1 MKIRNNKG
9 FTLTETLLTVILVL
23 LMTGAVAAGISIMNR
38 TIRRIQ
44 NKANAEVLL
53 STTLTLISSDLKN
66 TVAVVPDGEKKAED
80 GGETVKLL
88 QIRENGTDAWIGIVN
103 DSDSD
108 SSAAGSD
115 AENGGIRKQYYT
127 ETVNLK
133 TGDREYQDTNISI
146 GYVTKQAKTDTLYT
160 TIGSITYSNH
170 ILTIHDLEVKNTNDE
185 TQAKL
190 DSFSVAALKID

>member
-53 STTLTLISSDLKN
+53 STTLTRISSDLKN

-88 QIRENGTDAWIGIVN
+88 QIRENGTDAWIGIEN
-103 DSDSD
+103 D

-115 AENGGIRKQYYT
+115 AENGGIRKKYYT
-127 ETVNLK
+127 QTVNSE

-170 ILTIHDLEVKNTNDE
+170 VLTIHDLEVKNTNDE

>member
-88 QIRENGTDAWIGIVN
+88 QIRENGTDAWIGIEN
-103 DSDSD
+103 D

-115 AENGGIRKQYYT
+115 AENGGIRKKY
-127 ETVNLK
+127 
-133 TGDREYQDTNISI
+133 
-146 GYVTKQAKTDTLYT
+146 
-160 TIGSITYSNH
+160 
-170 ILTIHDLEVKNTNDE
+170 
-185 TQAKL
+185 
-190 DSFSVAALKID
+190 

>member
-1 MKIRNNKG
+1 M
-9 FTLTETLLTVILVL
+9 
-23 LMTGAVAAGISIMNR
+23 
-38 TIRRIQ
+38 
-44 NKANAEVLL
+44 L

-88 QIRENGTDAWIGIVN
+88 QIRENGTDAWIGIEN
-103 DSDSD
+103 D

-115 AENGGIRKQYYT
+115 AENGGIRKKYYT
-127 ETVNLK
+127 QTVNSE

-170 ILTIHDLEVKNTNDE
+170 VLTIHDLEVKNTNDE

>member
-23 LMTGAVAAGISIMNR
+23 LMTGAVAAGITIMNR

-88 QIRENGTDAWIGIVN
+88 QIRENGTDAWIGIEN
-103 DSDSD
+103 D

-115 AENGGIRKQYYT
+115 AENGGIRKKYYT
-127 ETVNLK
+127 QTVNSE

-170 ILTIHDLEVKNTNDE
+170 VLTIHDLEVKNTNDE

>member
-66 TVAVVPDGEKKAED
+66 TVAVVPDGEKTED
-80 GGETVKLL
+80 GWETVKLL
-88 QIRENGTDAWIGIVN
+88 EIRENGTYAWIGIVN

-115 AENGGIRKQYYT
+115 AENGGIRKKYYT
-127 ETVNLK
+127 ETVNTD
-133 TGDREYQDTNISI
+133 TGDREYQDTDISI

-170 ILTIHDLEVKNTNDE
+170 VLTIHDLEVKNTNDE

>member
-9 FTLTETLLTVILVL
+9 FTLTETLMTVILVL

-88 QIRENGTDAWIGIVN
+88 QIRENGTDAWIGIEN
-103 DSDSD
+103 D

-115 AENGGIRKQYYT
+115 AENGGIRKKYYT
-127 ETVNLK
+127 QTVNSE

-170 ILTIHDLEVKNTNDE
+170 VLTIHDLEVKNTNDE

>member
-88 QIRENGTDAWIGIVN
+88 QIRENGTDAWIGIEN
-103 DSDSD
+103 D

-115 AENGGIRKQYYT
+115 AENGGIRKKYYT
-127 ETVNLK
+127 QTVNSE

-170 ILTIHDLEVKNTNDE
+170 VLTIHDLEVKNTNDE

>member
-80 GGETVKLL
+80 GGETVKFL
-88 QIRENGTDAWIGIVN
+88 QIRENGTDVCVGIEN
-103 DSDSD
+103 D
-108 SSAAGSD
+108 SSAGGSD
-115 AENGGIRKQYYT
+115 AENGGIRKKYYT
-127 ETVNLK
+127 QTVNSE

-170 ILTIHDLEVKNTNDE
+170 VLTIHDLEVKNTNDE